1 MDYKAYALVA
11 ILLASVALV
20 STAQA
25 QTSEVTVET
34 DQASYEAGE
43 DITIS
48 GTVTNVQAGQSVLIQ
63 VKDPKG
69 ALARI
74 EPVTVAADGSWTY
87 TFPSGGPLMAL
98 SGEYTV
104 SATYR
109 SVTEETTFDFDA
121 GAVWREWTIVIDG
134 TAHIV
139 RYMIEGGSVTNMAAD
154 VELATLTVTIASTSA
169 GNLTIDLER
178 DFMQALSVPGVPTG
192 GTDVEYEVF
201 IDGTGGEI
209 SDEDT
214 SSGTSRILTIP
225 FDAGTEEIEIIGTW
239 LVPEFGAI
247 AAIVLA
253 VAIVGI
259 IVATTR
265 YGKFSGFMPRH

>member
-20 STAQA
+20 GTAQA
-25 QTSEVTVET
+25 QTSAVTVKT
-34 DQASYEAGE
+34 DKPSYEAGE

-48 GTVTNVQAGQSVLIQ
+48 GTVTNVQTGQSVLIQ

-74 EPVTVAADGSWTY
+74 DPVAVAADGSWTY
-87 TFPSGGPLMAL
+87 PFRSGGPLMAL
-98 SGEYTV
+98 DGDYTV
-104 SATYR
+104 LATYR
-109 SVTEETTFDFDA
+109 SVTEETTFAFDA
-121 GAVWREWTIVIDG
+121 GKVWREWTIVIDG

-139 RYMIEGGSVTNMAAD
+139 RYMIEGGSVTKMEAD
-154 VELATLTVTIASTSA
+154 VDLATLTVTIASTSN

-178 DFMQALSVPGVPTG
+178 DFMQALSVPGAATG
-192 GTDVEYEVF
+192 GDDVPYEVF
-201 IDGTGGEI
+201 IDDTGGEI
-209 SDEDT
+209 SAEEKT
-214 SSGTSRILTIP
+214 GTSRILTIP
-225 FDAGTEEIEIIGTW
+225 FDQGSETIEIIGTW

-265 YGKFSGFMPRH
+265 YGKFKGFMPRH